1 MKIQLA
7 GVRLAFPD
15 LFEAKPFEAGGPKRY
30 SATFLIEPGT
40 ENDKKIRAAIAE
52 VAKEKFGKKA
62 DANLKAWEGNSNKHC
77 YIDGAKKEYDGYEG
91 MWALSTHRREID
103 GRVTVIDRNKQPLSP
118 ADGKPYGG
126 CYVNA
131 SVDIWGQE
139 GQYPGMRC
147 GLLGVQFV
155 KDGDAFSGAAPASPD
170 EFEDLGVPDEEEALV

>member
-1 MKIQLA
+1 MKVQLV

-30 SATFLIEPGT
+30 NATALIEPGS

-52 VAKEKFGKKA
+52 VAKEKWGKKA
-62 DANLKAWEGNSNKHC
+62 EANLKAYAGNSNKFC
-77 YIDGAKKEYDGYEG
+77 YVDGATKDYDGFEG
-91 MWALSTHRREID
+91 MWALSSHRREID
-103 GRVTVIDRNKQPLSP
+103 GRVTVIGRNKEALTP

-126 CYVNA
+126 CYVNML
-131 SVDIWGQE
+131 VDVWAQE

-170 EFEDLGVPDEEEALV
+170 EFEDLGVPEEDEALV